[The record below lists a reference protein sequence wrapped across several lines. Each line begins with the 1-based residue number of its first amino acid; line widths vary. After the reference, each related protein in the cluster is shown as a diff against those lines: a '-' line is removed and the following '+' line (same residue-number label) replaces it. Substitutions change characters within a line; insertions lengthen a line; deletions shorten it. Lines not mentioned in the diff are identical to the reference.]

1 MDAATTG
8 SQPYIFDKNM
18 GEKLD
23 EASLDLTRTNAD
35 GLPVVELIQEQ
46 KYVFDKDGWLLI
58 PSVLADDDIEAMRA
72 FCVRL
77 ATDPESIPEHERS
90 PIGGPLQK
98 LTDHPLVIGFMN
110 EFVAYPAL
118 ASQACYGFRHESAY
132 LQYRE
137 FGSDNFGP
145 HNGNGLMRFEGDSH
159 IYRQIPG
166 KAHAGL
172 TRVVWELN
180 PVEKTAAARCSLAG
194 ATRPPSPHQNPYRTA
209 AHRSGRPT
217 PAPPVRCS
225 SSPRRSPTRATP
237 GATRVKTGSASSVAT
252 TRSTPSGTNGSRTR
266 NFWPPCH
273 PNAGRSTGPS
283 MRRTTLSVSRAEAEA
298 LGARSCRARSGAQ
311 LRAFPANR
319 RIYHG

>member
-8 SQPYIFDKNM
+8 SQPHIFDKNM

-35 GLPVVELIQEQ
+35 GLPVVELTQEQ
-46 KYVFDKDGWLLI
+46 KYVFDKDGWLLF
-58 PSVLADDDIEAMRA
+58 PGVLADDDIEDMRA

-180 PVEKTAAARCSLAG
+180 PVEKDGGGTLFVSGSHKAAFTAPESI
-194 ATRPPSPHQNPYRTA
+194 QD
-209 AHRSGRPT
+209 
-217 PAPPVRCS
+217 
-225 SSPRRSPTRATP
+225 RRSPLWETYACP
-237 GATRVKTGSASSVAT
+237 AGSLLFFTEAITHSGDAWRNKGRNRIGIFSCYNTVNAKWHKWEPHPELLASM
-252 TRSTPSGTNGSRTR
+252 
-266 NFWPPCH
+266 PPK
-273 PNAGRSTGPS
+273 
-283 MRRTTLSVSRAEAEA
+283 RRTLYRPVHAQDNLVGEP
-298 LGARSCRARSGAQ
+298 CRG
-311 LRAFPANR
+311 
-319 RIYHG
+319 

>member
-8 SQPYIFDKNM
+8 SQPHIFDKNM

-35 GLPVVELIQEQ
+35 GLPVVELTREQ

-58 PSVLADDDIEAMRA
+58 PGVLADDDIEAMRA

-110 EFVAYPAL
+110 EFVAYSGL
-118 ASQACYGFRHESAY
+118 ASQARYGFRHESVY
-132 LQYRE
+132 LHYRE
-137 FGSDNFGP
+137 FGSDNFSP

-159 IYRQIPG
+159 IYRQVPG

-180 PVEKTAAARCSLAG
+180 PVEKGGGGTLFVSGSHKAALAAPESIQDRHSPLWETYACPAGSLLFFTEAITHSG
-194 ATRPPSPHQNPYRTA
+194 DAWRNKGQNRIGIFSCYNTVNAKWHKWEPHPELLASMPP
-209 AHRSGRPT
+209 
-217 PAPPVRCS
+217 
-225 SSPRRSPTRATP
+225 
-237 GATRVKTGSASSVAT
+237 K
-252 TRSTPSGTNGSRTR
+252 
-266 NFWPPCH
+266 
-273 PNAGRSTGPS
+273 
-283 MRRTTLSVSRAEAEA
+283 RRTLYRPVHAQDNLVGEP
-298 LGARSCRARSGAQ
+298 CRG
-311 LRAFPANR
+311 
-319 RIYHG
+319 

>member
-8 SQPYIFDKNM
+8 NQPYIFDKNM

-23 EASLDLTRTNAD
+23 ETSLDLTCTNAD
-35 GLPVVELIQEQ
+35 GLPVVELTREQ

-58 PSVLADDDIEAMRA
+58 PGVLADDDIEAMRA

-118 ASQACYGFRHESAY
+118 ASQACYGFRHESVY
-132 LQYRE
+132 LHYRE
-137 FGSDNFGP
+137 FGSDNFSP

-159 IYRQIPG
+159 IYRQVPG

-180 PVEKTAAARCSLAG
+180 PVEKGGGGTLFVSGSHKAALAAPESIQDRHSPLWETYACPAGSLLFFTEAITHSG
-194 ATRPPSPHQNPYRTA
+194 DAWRNKGQNRIGIFSCYNTVNAKWHHWEPHPELLASMPP
-209 AHRSGRPT
+209 
-217 PAPPVRCS
+217 
-225 SSPRRSPTRATP
+225 
-237 GATRVKTGSASSVAT
+237 K
-252 TRSTPSGTNGSRTR
+252 
-266 NFWPPCH
+266 
-273 PNAGRSTGPS
+273 
-283 MRRTTLSVSRAEAEA
+283 RRTLYRPVHVQNNLVGEPSR
-298 LGARSCRARSGAQ
+298 G
-311 LRAFPANR
+311 
-319 RIYHG
+319 